1 MTEQLFEHEINNIPQ
16 SLCEDGKMASSYIMA
31 QMLKLVND
39 LIHQLLWCYHMTKKV
54 NLQS

>member
-1 MTEQLFEHEINNIPQ
+1 MAEQLFEHEINNIPQ

-39 LIHQLLWCYHMTKKV
+39 LIHHFLWCYHMTEKV